1 MTRGSGGF
9 RVNAQVVS
17 AVPEK
22 RGARFAGLSGLASL
36 VSPPSVPALVLCA
49 ASYAFRLPPLLNA
62 RSTNSDAAV
71 VGLQGMH
78 MLRGELSPF
87 LWGSGY
93 QTSADSAVAAL
104 FFAVLGPAPI
114 VLMLSALTLHVLAT
128 YLVFATLRRRFDG
141 WLALLCTA
149 PMILSPSSVHS
160 YALYPPRQVSLTLAI
175 AAFWALDRA
184 RAGAGAG
191 AGARARAMGAGGMLA
206 TLAVS
211 ADPYPMLLLPLIA
224 LYAALVAWG
233 NDGED
238 GEDRRRAVAVRI
250 GAGVLGAAV
259 GLLPFL
265 VIHRLAGAKSGP
277 MGLTTSMLAHH
288 WRLLVDDCLPWAL
301 SYKVYFARNVMDY
314 QAWDAPPWIHALGIM
329 GALLLGGL
337 VAFGIASPLRRS
349 LPADVRRL
357 GFVGASTFPLAIAAF
372 LVSVMVMDHFSMRYL
387 AVLTL
392 MTPFA
397 VAPAAQVLGERRL
410 GLVLGPH
417 LLASAIAGWA
427 GYGPFVHGVVPVAE
441 TPELRDDYTLRD
453 LLRARH
459 VRYAKADYWTSYRL
473 TYLFREEI
481 VVVPTNPAE
490 DRHAAY
496 RTAFEA
502 APVFAYVHDPGRSRE
517 DATSAER
524 ELVAANAEVERLR
537 AGSLS
542 VFIVRRA
549 APAAERL
556 VTPP

>member
-22 RGARFAGLSGLASL
+22 ADPR
-36 VSPPSVPALVLCA
+36 PPRLPRLLRLPTLPALVIVA

-71 VGLQGMH
+71 VGLQAMH

-93 QTSADSAVAAL
+93 QTSADSLVAAI
-104 FFAVLGPAPI
+104 FFALLGPSPV
-114 VLMLSALTLHVLAT
+114 VLMLSALTMHVVAT
-128 YLVFATLRRRFDG
+128 WLVFATLRRRFEG

-160 YALYPPRQVSLTLAI
+160 YALYPPRQVSLTLAL
-175 AAFWALDRA
+175 AAFWAIDHARVGADA
-184 RAGAGAG
+184 RAGASAT
-191 AGARARAMGAGGMLA
+191 ARARWLALGGALA

-211 ADPYPMLLLPLIA
+211 ADPYPMLLLPLIL

-233 NDGED
+233 DDGT
-238 GEDRRRAVAVRI
+238 RAVATRLS
-250 GAGVLGAAV
+250 AGVAGAMA
-259 GLLPFL
+259 GLVPFL

-277 MGLTTSMLAHH
+277 MGLTTSMLEHH
-288 WRLLVDDCLPWAL
+288 WRLLVAECLPWAL
-301 SYKVYFARNVMDY
+301 SYKVYFAHNVMDY
-314 QAWDAPPWIHALGIM
+314 RAWDAPWWFHGLGVV
-329 GALLLGGL
+329 GALLLAAL
-337 VAFGIASPLRRS
+337 VAFGLVSPLRRE
-349 LPADVRRL
+349 LPGDVRRL
-357 GFVGASTFPLAIAAF
+357 GFVGALTFPLAIAAF

-397 VAPAAQVLGERRL
+397 VAPAAQALGTKRL
-410 GLVLGPH
+410 ALVLGPH
-417 LLASAIAGWA
+417 LLASAIAGWV
-427 GYGPFVHGVVPVAE
+427 GYGPFVHGPLPVAE

-453 LLRARH
+453 LLRARQL
-459 VRYAKADYWTSYRL
+459 RYATADYWASYRL

-481 VVVPTNPAE
+481 IVVPTNPAE
-490 DRHAAY
+490 DRHAVY
-496 RTAFEA
+496 RRAFEA
-502 APVFAYVHDPGRSRE
+502 EPVFAYVYDPGRSRE
-517 DATSAER
+517 DLAATERELAATSAH
-524 ELVAANAEVERLR
+524 VERVT
-537 AGSLS
+537 AGGLT
-542 VFIVRRA
+542 VFIVQRG
-549 APAAERL
+549 APAGAPAGAPP

>member
-1 MTRGSGGF
+1 M
-9 RVNAQVVS
+9 
-17 AVPEK
+17 
-22 RGARFAGLSGLASL
+22 
-36 VSPPSVPALVLCA
+36 PALCLVA

-71 VGLQGMH
+71 VGLQAMH

-93 QTSADSAVAAL
+93 QTSADAAVAAL
-104 FFAVLGPAPI
+104 FFAVLGPAPL

-149 PMILSPSSVHS
+149 PMIFSPSSVHS

-184 RAGAGAG
+184 RAAAGADAGAG
-191 AGARARAMGAGGMLA
+191 EGARAMGLGGMLA

-211 ADPYPMLLLPLIA
+211 ADPYPLLLLPLIA
-224 LYAALVAWG
+224 LYAALVAWDGG
-233 NDGED
+233 NGRDGSD
-238 GEDRRRAVAVRI
+238 GGKSEVARRV

-259 GLLPFL
+259 GLVPFL

-288 WRLLVDDCLPWAL
+288 WRLLVDECLPWAL
-301 SYKVYFARNVMDY
+301 SYKVYFAGNVMDY
-314 QAWDAPPWIHALGIM
+314 AAWAAPSWIHAIGVM
-329 GALLLGGL
+329 GALLLAGL
-337 VAFGIASPLRRS
+337 VAFGIAAPLRRS
-349 LPADVRRL
+349 LPLDVRQL
-357 GFVGASTFPLAIAAF
+357 GFVGALTFPLAIAAF

-397 VAPAAQVLGERRL
+397 VAPAAQVLGKRRL

-417 LLASAIAGWA
+417 LIASAIAGWV
-427 GYGPFVHGVVPVAE
+427 GYGPFVHGIVPVAE

-459 VRYAKADYWTSYRL
+459 VRFAMADYWTSYRL

-496 RTAFEA
+496 RTALEA
-502 APVFAYVHDPGRSRE
+502 EPVFAYVHDPGRSRE
-517 DATSAER
+517 DVTAAER
-524 ELVAANAEVERLR
+524 ELRASHGEVERVT
-537 AGSLS
+537 AGALS
-542 VFIVRRA
+542 VFIVRRQ
-549 APAAERL
+549 P
-556 VTPP
+556 